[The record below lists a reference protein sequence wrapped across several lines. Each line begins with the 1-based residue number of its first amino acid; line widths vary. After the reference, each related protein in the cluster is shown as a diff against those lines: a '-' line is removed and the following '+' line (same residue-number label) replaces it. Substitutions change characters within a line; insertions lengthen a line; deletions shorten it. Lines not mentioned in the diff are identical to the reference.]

1 VDELG
6 PSQRDLHDL
15 NNIMCGLLGYIE
27 LSEKLEPEFRQK
39 IMLLINRAAEILSR
53 LSRECRKRD
62 IP

>member
-1 VDELG
+1 MDELG